1 MKIIS
6 FLTDPPV
13 VRDILLHLDIP
24 HRPPPLSPARGPPLD
39 PQADFLFD
47 QSVDPSGGSAI
58 GSSPPADPTLP
69 CSVPDFV
76 FDQSVPDH
84 GDLMPEE
91 PDGPVLG
98 GDPETD
104 DSTEPAGD

>member
-1 MKIIS
+1 MGRIIS

-13 VRDILLHLDIP
+13 VRGILFHFDLP

-39 PQADFLFD
+39 PQADFLFH
-47 QSVDPSGGSAI
+47 QSVGSSAI
-58 GSSPPADPTLP
+58 SAPPADPAGP
-69 CSVPDFV
+69 DPIPDFV

-84 GDLMPEE
+84 WDLMPEE
-91 PDGPVLG
+91 PNGPVLG

-104 DSTEPAGD
+104 DSTEPAED